1 MKSVEEW
8 ALFDYS
14 VLSGG
19 SMNLYCDSVA
29 SLIIGLYDFNRRTRS
44 LDHKSVDSN
53 LGGMCLGIINK
64 AIGKLRESNGVRSS
78 PFERK
83 SSFLKGAS
91 SKSYKETLFFLEYPA
106 AVMGGRD
113 SYQRSHIVEYNI
125 LSSLNRSAEYG
136 LNSLYSLTLLLWLLE
151 TTCCYCASK
160 TLSFEG
166 KVYTGN
172 GDIALKKSF
181 YEPAGIGNVNIYM
194 KSKNGTSNLLSQQQF
209 YSFRKDMF
217 DIKEILVDAINSNK
231 NSTDIIFCNYSH
243 VFRNIRLASRLPMN
257 KEMLSSIMDRVINL
271 IV

>member
-8 ALFDYS
+8 TLFDYS
-14 VLSGG
+14 VLSRD
-19 SMNLYCDSVA
+19 SLDLYNSSVA
-29 SLIIGLYDFNRRTRS
+29 ALIIGLYDFNRRTRS
-44 LDHKSVDSN
+44 LDHKRVESS

-83 SSFLKGAS
+83 SSFLKGVS

-113 SYQRSHIVEYNI
+113 SYQRSHIIEYNI

-136 LNSLYSLTLLLWLLE
+136 LNSLYSLALLLWLLE
-151 TTCCYCASK
+151 NTCCYCASK
-160 TLSFEG
+160 TLDFEG

-181 YEPAGIGNVNIYM
+181 YEPAGIENVNIYM
-194 KSKNGTSNLLSQQQF
+194 KSRNGTSNLLSQQQF

-217 DIKEILVDAINSNK
+217 DIKENLVNAINSNK
-231 NSTDIIFCNYSH
+231 NSTDFIFDSYSH
-243 VFRNIRLASRLPMN
+243 IFANIRLASGLVMN
-257 KEMLSSIMDRVINL
+257 REVLSSIMNRVINL